1 MKRVL
6 LVSTLTIACLFYLAL
21 GVKAETFC
29 VSNAKDFQDALTE
42 AVTNG
47 EDDTIE
53 VVQGTYTGNFSYD
66 SSEGENIA
74 LLGGYAQGC
83 TDRVVD
89 PENTILDGGGIDSV
103 LRFDH
108 SGSGDT
114 TIEGF
119 TIKNGNAEFR
129 GGGLYIKSKPPSGAA
144 GSSTITNNV
153 ITGNTSDVHGGGGIY
168 VYLESESG
176 TAGNITLTDNIITAN
191 TSTGN
196 NSVGA
201 GIHVSNLALSG
212 TGGNIT
218 ITNNIIMGN
227 SADYAYYGAGVTV
240 FSGTGSG
247 TAGDV
252 IIFNNVITGN
262 TTNGANARGGGI
274 FARSMHGDLGTAG
287 TVFLTNNTITANT
300 ATGDNARAGGAYLYG
315 HKEVNVYNNII
326 WGNSANSDTD
336 IQVDSATPTSNAY
349 NNDYSGNVNWTSS
362 GNNINADP
370 LFVNPNNGDYHLQS
384 TSPCIDTGT
393 NSAPH
398 LPTTDFEGNQRV
410 VDGDSDGTETVDMGA
425 DEFYIAKGAAMPCI
439 PILLLDD

>member
-6 LVSTLTIACLFYLAL
+6 IISTLTIACLFYLAL

-29 VSNAKDFQDALTE
+29 VSNATDFQNALTE
-42 AVTNG
+42 ATSNG
-47 EDDTIE
+47 GDDTIE
-53 VVQGTYTGNFSYD
+53 VVQGTYTGNFTYD
-66 SSEGENIA
+66 SSEGKNIS

-108 SGSGDT
+108 TGSGDT
-114 TIEGF
+114 NIEGF
-119 TIKNGNAEFR
+119 TIRNGNAEFR
-129 GGGLYIKSKPPSGAA
+129 GGGIYIWSKPPSGAV
-144 GSSTITNNV
+144 GSITVTNNL
-153 ITGNTSDVHGGGGIY
+153 ITGNTSGVHGGGGIY

-176 TAGNITLTDNIITAN
+176 TVGNITLTNNIITAN

-196 NSVGA
+196 NSIGA
-201 GIHVSNLALSG
+201 GIYVSNLALNG
-212 TGGNIT
+212 TAGNIT
-218 ITNNIIMGN
+218 VTNNIIMGN

-252 IIFNNVITGN
+252 IVINNVITGN

-274 FARSMHGDLGTAG
+274 FARSTHGDLGTAG

-300 ATGDNARAGGAYLYG
+300 ATGDNARAGGAYLYS

-326 WGNSANSDTD
+326 WANTANSAAD
-336 IQVDSATPTSNAY
+336 ISISSITPISNGY
-349 NNDYSGNVNWTSS
+349 NNDYSGDVNWTSS
-362 GNNINADP
+362 GNNINTDP

-384 TSPCIDTGT
+384 TSPCIDIGT

-410 VDGDSDGTETVDMGA
+410 ADGDSDGTETVDMGA
-425 DEFYIAKGAAMPCI
+425 DEFFIAKGEATPWI
-439 PILLLDD
+439 PLLLLDD